1 MEANY
6 LRLNNLFPS
15 DMDIIAVK
23 KFLRNGTFP
32 AFADT
37 EKKQTAFKKKYEHF
51 QLDGQHLVYKFGLAN
66 LQVVPKIYVKT
77 TLKKRIQE
85 IVRFGKSQLLQND
98 KRKVC
103 KYKTI
108 RCH

>member
-32 AFADT
+32 VSVNT
-37 EKKQTAFKKKYEHF
+37 PEKQTAFKTKYEHF
-51 QLDGQHLVYKFGLAN
+51 ELNGQHLGYKFSLSN
-66 LQVVPKIYVKT
+66 LQVVPKIYVKA
-77 TLKKRIQE
+77 TLKNE
-85 IVRFGKSQLLQND
+85 
-98 KRKVC
+98 
-103 KYKTI
+103 
-108 RCH
+108 